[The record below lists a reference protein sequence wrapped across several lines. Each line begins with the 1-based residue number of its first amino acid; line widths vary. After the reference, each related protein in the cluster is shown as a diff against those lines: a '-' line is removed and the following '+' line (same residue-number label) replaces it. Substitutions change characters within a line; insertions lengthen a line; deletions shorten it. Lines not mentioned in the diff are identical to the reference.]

1 MTNSRPPS
9 TWSDAPNALFI
20 GDMPANRE
28 LKLSR
33 HSINFFYKDKAHCT
47 ANQGHP
53 PVDPTYKWSFPKFLW
68 HIFRPVTANT
78 MCHEKPWALE
88 LCWPLCNTSHFVPSF
103 FLILGVTGGY
113 PNQFPTFLSFMD
125 KIALDRTITSNQE
138 WRIVITEISC
148 FWATMT
154 HKPNLKWPRKDGE
167 MGPSTFPPSLPPSS
181 PLMFSITT
189 GANCLLHWFLEAGQD
204 IPGALVFFRQHLMMH
219 DTVLQQNQSLSH

>member
-1 MTNSRPPS
+1 MIFPQI
-9 TWSDAPNALFI
+9 LV
-20 GDMPANRE
+20 
-28 LKLSR
+28 
-33 HSINFFYKDKAHCT
+33 AHL
-47 ANQGHP
+47 Q
-53 PVDPTYKWSFPKFLW
+53 
-68 HIFRPVTANT
+68 
-78 MCHEKPWALE
+78 
-88 LCWPLCNTSHFVPSF
+88 TSHSKHNVPWKTLGARTLLASLQHFTLCPF
-103 FLILGVTGGY
+103 FLSDSGSNRWLPQSIPHLK
-113 PNQFPTFLSFMD
+113 FPTFLSFMD

-138 WRIVITEISC
+138 CRIVITEISC